1 MKNKIFFL
9 FITALVNSL
18 IIFSEEFNQLTFLI
32 LFNTLLI
39 YIFILVIKF
48 EDKNKHKIE
57 KSLSVDSAEDHPIIV
72 SARKRL
78 KKD

>member
-1 MKNKIFFL
+1 MKNKFFFFVATL
-9 FITALVNSL
+9 IVNSL
-18 IIFSEEFNQLTFLI
+18 ILFSEELNKLTFFI

-39 YIFILVIKF
+39 YILILVIKI
-48 EDKNKHKIE
+48 EDNSKHEID
-57 KSLSVDSAEDHPIIV
+57 KSSSLDSAENHPIIV

>member
-1 MKNKIFFL
+1 MKNKIFFFVATL
-9 FITALVNSL
+9 IVNSL
-18 IIFSEEFNQLTFLI
+18 ILLSEELNKLTFLI
-32 LFNTLLI
+32 LFNTLII

-48 EDKNKHKIE
+48 DENNKNKIGE
-57 KSLSVDSAEDHPIIV
+57 NSSQDTAENHPIIV

>member
-1 MKNKIFFL
+1 MKNKIFFCM
-9 FITALVNSL
+9 ITALVNLL
-18 IIFSEEFNQLTFLI
+18 IIFSEELNKLTFLI
-32 LFNTLLI
+32 LFNTLII

-48 EDKNKHKIE
+48 DENNKNKIE
-57 KSLSVDSAEDHPIIV
+57 ENSSQDTAENHPIIV